1 MLRYIV
7 AMVFAFI
14 AAALATVFLSSS
26 VADWVVARQSFESS
40 DDAENLHMLVF
51 MGTNIAALIVGW
63 LVGWIIGGAGRADTP
78 AA

>member
-1 MLRYIV
+1 MRYVV

-14 AAALATVFLSSS
+14 VAAIATIFVSSS
-26 VADWVVARQSFESS
+26 VADWVVANQSFESS

-51 MGTNIAALIVGW
+51 IGTNIAGLIIGW
-63 LVGWIIGGAGRADTP
+63 LLGWIIAGSGRTNTP

>member
-1 MLRYIV
+1 MRYVV

-14 AAALATVFLSSS
+14 SAALATLFISSS

-51 MGTNIAALIVGW
+51 IGTNVAGLIVGW
-63 LVGWIIGGAGRADTP
+63 LLGWIIAGSGRTNTP

>member
-1 MLRYIV
+1 MRYVV

-14 AAALATVFLSSS
+14 AAALATLFVSSS

-51 MGTNIAALIVGW
+51 IGTNVAGLIVGW
-63 LVGWIIGGAGRADTP
+63 LLGWIIAGAGRTNTP

>member
-1 MLRYIV
+1 MRYVV

-14 AAALATVFLSSS
+14 GAALATLFISSS
-26 VADWVVARQSFESS
+26 VADWVVARQSFDSS

-51 MGTNIAALIVGW
+51 IGTNVAGLIVGW
-63 LVGWIIGGAGRADTP
+63 LLGWIIAGAGRTNTP

>member
-1 MLRYIV
+1 MRYVV

-14 AAALATVFLSSS
+14 GAALATLFVSSS

-51 MGTNIAALIVGW
+51 IGTNVAGLIVGW
-63 LVGWIIGGAGRADTP
+63 LVGWIIAGSGRTNTP

>member
-1 MLRYIV
+1 MRYVV

-14 AAALATVFLSSS
+14 VAALATIFIGSS

-51 MGTNIAALIVGW
+51 IGTNIAG
-63 LVGWIIGGAGRADTP
+63 
-78 AA
+78 

>member
-1 MLRYIV
+1 MRYVV

-14 AAALATVFLSSS
+14 GAALATLFISSS
-26 VADWVVARQSFESS
+26 VADWIVARQSFESS

-51 MGTNIAALIVGW
+51 IGTNVAGLIVGW
-63 LVGWIIGGAGRADTP
+63 LLGWIIAGSGPTNTP